1 MAARRRLVYGVRVP
15 RPSRRLWLAY
25 LCVGVAGILAYY
37 LVPARG
43 AGLSARIAV
52 YGIISASA
60 AAAVWYGTAR
70 YRPRARLP
78 WLLLAAG
85 QVVYAVADMA
95 FHCAHYTLD
104 AGDHAFLVDMLH
116 LGHYPLVVAGLAL
129 LIRRRTA
136 GRDPASLMDAAV
148 IAVAA
153 ALLCWQF
160 VISIQVRGQDFAFV
174 TLVGAG
180 YPVMDLA
187 LLAVAVR
194 LVLGTGRRPPAYF
207 LLTASLF
214 ATLGADTVY
223 LLQSRYGGY
232 QVGNLLDAAWLA
244 GSLGLGAAALHPTM
258 IRLGEPA
265 PARPGTLGLGRFVAL
280 MAAVLLAPAA
290 LLYQWARHQYADIP
304 VTAVACAVLFGL
316 TIARMAGLVND
327 QRRLAVTDGLTGLHT
342 RRFAEAQ
349 LALEVARARRTGGT
363 LGFFIADVDNF
374 KSINDRYGHPA
385 GDQALVEIAARLRE
399 VTRPGDVLA
408 RYGGEE
414 FALLVP
420 GASPDELR
428 EIAERLREWVA
439 GNPIAVCAE
448 TYVAV
453 TVAVGAAGY
462 PLSAVECAGAAGSG
476 SSAGSGTPAGNG
488 VPAGSGAA
496 GGAGTP
502 AGNGVLAG
510 NGVSAGFGA
519 SAGSGFFAHRDA
531 ADEALV
537 QELVA
542 VADRALCRAK
552 AAGRNRVVVGRPA
565 PESDRAGSG
574 AGVFDLA
581 IASGRDAA
589 MVDFLRHVADQ
600 VDARLSPQEH
610 SRAVGRWARLLA
622 TELGHD
628 EATVTRAELA
638 GRLHDIGK
646 IILPETLLAKPSR
659 LSDEEWRLLRQH
671 PVHGARL
678 AGLVP
683 EFGGVAEV
691 IRQHHERF
699 DGAGYPDRL
708 SGTAIRLEARILAV
722 CDSWAAMRSDRAY
735 QARLSEEE
743 AREQLRLGRGTQ
755 FDPDIVDLFLDLLGR
770 GLVGELAPGSGRP
783 AWSSTVS

>member
-1 MAARRRLVYGVRVP
+1 LAIPARVVYGVRVP
-15 RPSRRLWLAY
+15 RPRRWLWLAY
-25 LCVGVAGILAYY
+25 LCIGGAGILAYF
-37 LVPARG
+37 LAPAHD
-43 AGLSARIAV
+43 AGLPVRIAL
-52 YGIISASA
+52 YGIIGFSA

-70 YRPRARLP
+70 YRPQARLP

-85 QVVYAVADMA
+85 QVLYAVADTT
-95 FHCAHYTLD
+95 FHCAHYT
-104 AGDHAFLVDMLH
+104 GDDPAFADLLQ

-129 LIRRRTA
+129 LVRRRTG
-136 GRDPASLMDAAV
+136 GRDPAGLMDAAV

-160 VISIQVRGQDFAFV
+160 VISIQVRDHEAGFV
-174 TLVGAG
+174 KAVAAG

-194 LVLGTGRRPPAYF
+194 LVLGAGRRPPAYF

-223 LLQSRYGGY
+223 LLQVLYGGY
-232 QVGNLLDAAWLA
+232 QVGNLLDGVWLA
-244 GSLGLGAAALHPTM
+244 GSLGLGAAALHPSM

-265 PARPGTLGLGRFVAL
+265 AAWRGRLGPGRFAVL
-280 MAAVLLAPAA
+280 TAAVLLAPAA
-290 LLYQWARHQYADIP
+290 LLYQWTRHQYADIP
-304 VTAVACAVLFGL
+304 VTAVACALLFGL
-316 TIARMAGLVND
+316 TTARLAGLAND

-342 RRFAEAQ
+342 MRFAEAQ

-374 KSINDRYGHPA
+374 KSINDRYGRPA
-385 GDQALVEIAARLRE
+385 GDFALVEIAARLRE
-399 VTRPGDVLA
+399 VARPGDVLA
-408 RYGGEE
+408 RYGGVE
-414 FALLVP
+414 FALLAP

-439 GNPIAVCAE
+439 GSPIAVCAE

-453 TVAVGAAGY
+453 TVSVGAAGY
-462 PLSAVECAGAAGSG
+462 PLSGMDAD
-476 SSAGSGTPAGNG
+476 
-488 VPAGSGAA
+488 
-496 GGAGTP
+496 
-502 AGNGVLAG
+502 
-510 NGVSAGFGA
+510 GA
-519 SAGSGFFAHRDA
+519 SGDSPC
-531 ADEALV
+531 ADEAIV
-537 QELVA
+537 RELVA

-565 PESDRAGSG
+565 AGRDGGESGLAMSG
-574 AGVFDLA
+574 TPIASGLA

-628 EATVTRAELA
+628 EAIVTRAELA

-646 IILPETLLAKPSR
+646 IILPETLLVKSTP

-708 SGTAIRLEARILAV
+708 SGTAIRMEARILAV

-735 QARLSEEE
+735 QARLSEDE

-755 FDPDIVDLFLDLLGR
+755 FDPDIVDVFLVLLDR
-770 GLVGELAPGSGRP
+770 GLVGALALGSGQP